1 MYFPQLPASSK
12 VWIYQSQTEIPME
25 LQSELQS
32 KLNLFISGWAAH
44 GKELFGDATI
54 LENYFIVLAVD
65 ESKIRASGCSIDTS
79 VHFMK
84 QLAHNYN
91 LELFN
96 RLNVLIE
103 TEGNKSIVH
112 FSNLSKYSNS
122 FVYNPLIQSLDELRT
137 NWKVRVSESQ
147 FA

>member
-12 VWIYQSQTEIPME
+12 VWIYQSQTEIALE
-25 LQSELQS
+25 LQSEIQT

-44 GKELFGDATI
+44 GEELFGDATI

-65 ESKIRASGCSIDTS
+65 ESKIKASGCSIDTS

-84 QLAHNYN
+84 QLENN
-91 LELFN
+91 FQLDLFD

-103 TEGNKSIVH
+103 TNGKKRIVH
-112 FSNLSKYSNS
+112 FSDLSKYPNS
-122 FVYNPLIQSLDELRT
+122 IVFNPLVQSLGELRT
-137 NWKVRVSESQ
+137 RWKIMISESQ